1 MYGMKRWIRWVFYTV
16 LALCLALGTAGC
28 GEGRAEEAAPA
39 GGSELAIRVLDIG
52 QGDAV
57 LLSKDGRWVLID
69 SGDVDHRPEMKRYL
83 QQYGVE
89 RLDKVIITHPH
100 ADHVGGMLAVF
111 QTVPVGEI
119 YDSGVPTTTNTYRTY
134 LKQVKERNIP
144 FHVVKPG
151 DVIPLFADVNF
162 EVVAPVTT
170 ITEGK
175 KKKPDLN
182 NNSIVG
188 RLVYGR
194 SAMLFTGDA
203 EKKEEETILAS
214 GAQLR
219 SAVLKVG
226 HHGSKTSSTTEFVR
240 AVGASTAVLSA
251 GAGNSYGLP
260 HQQALDRLAQGGVQ
274 HLFRTDRDGT
284 VTFTTDGS
292 GTFTVYT
299 EKGT

>member
-1 MYGMKRWIRWVFYTV
+1 MKRWLRWVLYTI
-16 LALCLALGTAGC
+16 LALFLALGAAGC
-28 GEGRAEEAAPA
+28 GEGRAEERTSAS

-52 QGDAV
+52 QGDAM

-69 SGDVDHRPEMKRYL
+69 SGDVDHRPQMKKYL
-83 QQYGVE
+83 QDYKVE
-89 RLDKVIITHPH
+89 KLDKVIITHPH
-100 ADHVGGMLAVF
+100 ADHVGGMYAVF

-119 YDSGVPTTTNTYRTY
+119 YDSGVPATTNTYRTY

-144 FHVVKPG
+144 FHVVKQG
-151 DVIPLFADVNF
+151 DVIPLFEGVEF
-162 EVVAPVTT
+162 QVVAPVTT

-175 KKKPDLN
+175 QKRPDLN

-203 EKKEEETILAS
+203 EKKEEDSILAS
-214 GAQLR
+214 GANLK
-219 SAVLKVG
+219 STVLKVG
-226 HHGSKTSSTTEFVR
+226 HHGSKTSSSPDFVR
-240 AVGASTAVLSA
+240 AVGANAAVLSA

-260 HQQALDRLAQGGVQ
+260 HQAALNRLSEGGVKTI
-274 HLFRTDRDGT
+274 LRTDRDGT

-292 GTFTVYT
+292 GAFKVYT
-299 EKGT
+299 EKGK